1 MRGDGKKKENNR
13 RRSLN
18 KPMESRDVP
27 LPKTLPAD
35 LKPYDTNNDG
45 VLDAKE
51 RRIMELQKSKKDFMN
66 KEREDRREQNLQK
79 KKRRRGF

>member
-1 MRGDGKKKENNR
+1 MRGDGKNKEKKRN
-13 RRSLN
+13 LN
-18 KPMESRDVP
+18 QRMKKRDVP

-51 RRIMELQKSKKDFMN
+51 RRIMELKKN
-66 KEREDRREQNLQK
+66 LKERRIQSQEKTSITIRDAVVL
-79 KKRRRGF
+79 

>member
-1 MRGDGKKKENNR
+1 MRGDGKNKEKKRN
-13 RRSLN
+13 LN
-18 KPMESRDVP
+18 QRMKKRDVP

-51 RRIMELQKSKKDFMN
+51 RRIMELKKN
-66 KEREDRREQNLQK
+66 LKERRTKTNKSQEEFK
-79 KKRRRGF
+79 AKRRRQ